1 MSVRSNMND
10 LIFYFK
16 FSARTIRLKNKHHR
30 VFAFL
35 KFIRMWHKRALLFLI
50 LLFSVL
56 TPQCVL
62 AHYESAPKSYYLH
75 QKLLNYVQLT
85 EDKTSI
91 LSGQWLFY
99 PQQLIQ
105 EPSAVLASN
114 TVELPASFKDLVGN
128 TNTFGTFIGHFQIPK
143 EFLGRRIAIW
153 IPNQY
158 GAYRVFLNGDPL
170 VRVGTVG
177 ADASHHETENAPRIA
192 YFVPESEYFTLTI
205 QASSFQSLQGGL
217 KNPMK
222 IGLGRTIEQEYQRL
236 MMSIA
241 MICGAVLGIGL
252 FTLMFSAFSLA
263 NGGNT
268 KRIFIFGIFIVFLAL
283 HNLFSPP
290 YAYTTFLNL
299 SWSWGIRLEY
309 LFSFLAIL
317 FFLSY
322 MFLLSSRYLHR
333 WVYSAAMLLLSFN
346 IGVTLW
352 AEPTIFQQFAFYSS
366 FFFVLILAN
375 FAYGFYQTLR
385 SGEHYSKINF
395 WAVIILCGTFI
406 HDFLLTLNLVNSIHL
421 SFISTS
427 VYALLIMFQQARNYA
442 YHNLRIERLNQK
454 LIHLN
459 NSLDLKV
466 QERTEQLS
474 LLNEKLEIQIKTDAL
489 TGAYNR
495 RALNEEIQR
504 LYFETLQNKR
514 HIVVFAML
522 DVDYFKKYN
531 DHYGHLKGDQI
542 LRNLV
547 KVLQN
552 TLPKNAFVARYG
564 GEEFAILLHDIPHPA
579 IAPLMQKVLQAVRDA
594 DFEHVAREDHKQY
607 VTLSMGV
614 AWMTREQAYT
624 HVDDFMKAADANLYQ
639 AKHAGRDQVV
649 IQT

>member
-1 MSVRSNMND
+1 
-10 LIFYFK
+10 
-16 FSARTIRLKNKHHR
+16 
-30 VFAFL
+30 
-35 KFIRMWHKRALLFLI
+35 MWHKRALLFLI

-62 AHYESAPKSYYLH
+62 AQYESAPKSYYLH
-75 QKLLNYVQLT
+75 QQLLNSVQFT

-406 HDFLLTLNLVNSIHL
+406 HDFLLMLNLVNSIHL

>member
-1 MSVRSNMND
+1 MLVRSNMND

-16 FSARTIRLKNKHHR
+16 FSARTIRLKNKHNR

-50 LLFSVL
+50 LLCSVL

-62 AHYESAPKSYYLH
+62 AQYESAPKSYYLH

-85 EDKTSI
+85 EDQPSI

-128 TNTFGTFIGHFQIPK
+128 TNTYGTFIGHFQIPK

-514 HIVVFAML
+514 HILVFAML

-594 DFEHVAREDHKQY
+594 AFEHVAREDYKQY

-614 AWMTREQAYT
+614 AWMTRERAYT
-624 HVDDFMKAADANLYQ
+624 HVDDFMKAADAHLYQ
-639 AKHAGRDQVV
+639 AKQAGRDQVV

>member
-16 FSARTIRLKNKHHR
+16 FSARTIRLKNKHNR

-62 AHYESAPKSYYLH
+62 AQYESAPKSYYLH

-85 EDKTSI
+85 EDQPSI

-128 TNTFGTFIGHFQIPK
+128 TNTYGTFIGHFQIPK

-375 FAYGFYQTLR
+375 FAYGFYQTLH
-385 SGEHYSKINF
+385 SGEHYSRINF

-406 HDFLLTLNLVNSIHL
+406 YDFLLMLNLVNSIHL

-504 LYFETLQNKR
+504 LYFETLQSKR
-514 HIVVFAML
+514 HILVFAML

>member
-1 MSVRSNMND
+1 
-10 LIFYFK
+10 
-16 FSARTIRLKNKHHR
+16 
-30 VFAFL
+30 
-35 KFIRMWHKRALLFLI
+35 MWHKRALLFFI
-50 LLFSVL
+50 LLCSVL

-62 AHYESAPKSYYLH
+62 AQYESAPKSYYLH
-75 QKLLNYVQLT
+75 QQLLNSVQFT

-105 EPSAVLASN
+105 EPSAVLTSN
-114 TVELPASFKDLVGN
+114 TVELPASFEDLMGN
-128 TNTFGTFIGHFQIPK
+128 ANTYGTFIGHFQIPK
-143 EFLGRRIAIW
+143 EFLGRSIAIW

-177 ADASHHETENAPRIA
+177 VDASHHETENAPRIA

-222 IGLGRTIEQEYQRL
+222 IGLARTINQQYQRL

-241 MICGAVLGIGL
+241 MISGAVLGVGL

-263 NGGNT
+263 NGGKT
-268 KRIFIFGIFIVFLAL
+268 KLMFIFGLFIVFLAL

-385 SGEHYSKINF
+385 SGKHYSKINF

-406 HDFLLTLNLVNSIHL
+406 HDFLLMLNLVNSMHL

-454 LIHLN
+454 LIHL
-459 NSLDLKV
+459 
-466 QERTEQLS
+466 
-474 LLNEKLEIQIKTDAL
+474 
-489 TGAYNR
+489 
-495 RALNEEIQR
+495 
-504 LYFETLQNKR
+504 
-514 HIVVFAML
+514 
-522 DVDYFKKYN
+522 
-531 DHYGHLKGDQI
+531 
-542 LRNLV
+542 
-547 KVLQN
+547 
-552 TLPKNAFVARYG
+552 
-564 GEEFAILLHDIPHPA
+564 
-579 IAPLMQKVLQAVRDA
+579 
-594 DFEHVAREDHKQY
+594 
-607 VTLSMGV
+607 
-614 AWMTREQAYT
+614 
-624 HVDDFMKAADANLYQ
+624 
-639 AKHAGRDQVV
+639 
-649 IQT
+649 

>member
-1 MSVRSNMND
+1 MND

-85 EDKTSI
+85 EDQPSI

-128 TNTFGTFIGHFQIPK
+128 TNTYGTFIGHFQIPK

-514 HIVVFAML
+514 HILVFAML

-594 DFEHVAREDHKQY
+594 AFEHVAREDYKQY

>member
-1 MSVRSNMND
+1 
-10 LIFYFK
+10 
-16 FSARTIRLKNKHHR
+16 
-30 VFAFL
+30 
-35 KFIRMWHKRALLFLI
+35 MWHKRALLFLI

-62 AHYESAPKSYYLH
+62 AQYESAPSYYLH

-177 ADASHHETENAPRIA
+177 VDASHHETENAPRIA

-205 QASSFQSLQGGL
+205 QASSFHSLQGGL

-222 IGLGRTIEQEYQRL
+222 IGLSRTINQQYQRL

-241 MICGAVLGIGL
+241 MISGAVLGVGL

-263 NGGNT
+263 NGGKT
-268 KRIFIFGIFIVFLAL
+268 KLMFIFGLFIVFLAL

-309 LFSFLAIL
+309 LFSFIAIL

-346 IGVTLW
+346 IGVMLW

-406 HDFLLTLNLVNSIHL
+406 HDFLLMLNLVNTIHL
-421 SFISTS
+421 SFISPS

-474 LLNEKLEIQIKTDAL
+474 LLNEKLEIQINTDAL
-489 TGAYNR
+489 TEAYNR

-514 HIVVFAML
+514 HILVFAML

-531 DHYGHLKGDQI
+531 DYYGHLKGDQI

-564 GEEFAILLHDIPHPA
+564 GEEFAILLHDIPQPA

>member
-1 MSVRSNMND
+1 
-10 LIFYFK
+10 
-16 FSARTIRLKNKHHR
+16 
-30 VFAFL
+30 
-35 KFIRMWHKRALLFLI
+35 MWHKRALLFLI

-62 AHYESAPKSYYLH
+62 AQYESAPSYYLH
-75 QKLLNYVQLT
+75 QKLLNYVQFT

-153 IPNQY
+153 IPHQY

-177 ADASHHETENAPRIA
+177 VDASHHETENAPRIA

-222 IGLGRTIEQEYQRL
+222 IGLSRTINQQYQRL

-241 MICGAVLGIGL
+241 MISGAVLGVGL

-263 NGGNT
+263 NGGKT
-268 KRIFIFGIFIVFLAL
+268 KLMFIFGLFIVFLAL

-309 LFSFLAIL
+309 LFSFIAIL

-346 IGVTLW
+346 IGVMLW

-406 HDFLLTLNLVNSIHL
+406 HDFLLMLNLVNTIHL
-421 SFISTS
+421 SFISPS

-474 LLNEKLEIQIKTDAL
+474 LLNEKLEIQINTDAL
-489 TGAYNR
+489 TEAYNR

-514 HIVVFAML
+514 HILVFAML

-531 DHYGHLKGDQI
+531 DYYGHLKGDQI

-564 GEEFAILLHDIPHPA
+564 GEEFAILLHDIPQPA

>member
-1 MSVRSNMND
+1 MLVRSNMND

-16 FSARTIRLKNKHHR
+16 FSARTIRLKNKHNR

-62 AHYESAPKSYYLH
+62 AQYESAPKSYYPH

-85 EDKTSI
+85 EDQPSI

-128 TNTFGTFIGHFQIPK
+128 TNTYGTFIGHFQIPK

-222 IGLGRTIEQEYQRL
+222 IGLSRTINQQYQRL

-241 MICGAVLGIGL
+241 MISGAVLGVGL

-263 NGGNT
+263 NGGKT
-268 KRIFIFGIFIVFLAL
+268 KLMFIFGLFIVFLAL

-309 LFSFLAIL
+309 LFSFIAIL

-514 HIVVFAML
+514 HILVFAML

-594 DFEHVAREDHKQY
+594 AFEHVAREDYKQY

>member
-1 MSVRSNMND
+1 MLVRSNMND

-16 FSARTIRLKNKHHR
+16 FSARTIRLKNKHKR

-62 AHYESAPKSYYLH
+62 AQYESAPKSYYPH

>member
-1 MSVRSNMND
+1 
-10 LIFYFK
+10 
-16 FSARTIRLKNKHHR
+16 
-30 VFAFL
+30 
-35 KFIRMWHKRALLFLI
+35 MWHKRALLFLI

-62 AHYESAPKSYYLH
+62 AQYESAPSYYLH
-75 QKLLNYVQLT
+75 QKLLNYVQFT

-153 IPNQY
+153 IPHQY

-177 ADASHHETENAPRIA
+177 VDASHHETENAPLIA

-222 IGLGRTIEQEYQRL
+222 IGLSRTINQQYQRL

-241 MICGAVLGIGL
+241 MISGAVLGVGL

-263 NGGNT
+263 NGGKT
-268 KRIFIFGIFIVFLAL
+268 KLRFIFGLFIVFLAL

-309 LFSFLAIL
+309 LFSFIAIL

-346 IGVTLW
+346 IGVMLW

-406 HDFLLTLNLVNSIHL
+406 HDFLLMLNLVNTIHL
-421 SFISTS
+421 SFISPS

-466 QERTEQLS
+466 
-474 LLNEKLEIQIKTDAL
+474 
-489 TGAYNR
+489 
-495 RALNEEIQR
+495 
-504 LYFETLQNKR
+504 
-514 HIVVFAML
+514 
-522 DVDYFKKYN
+522 
-531 DHYGHLKGDQI
+531 
-542 LRNLV
+542 
-547 KVLQN
+547 
-552 TLPKNAFVARYG
+552 
-564 GEEFAILLHDIPHPA
+564 
-579 IAPLMQKVLQAVRDA
+579 
-594 DFEHVAREDHKQY
+594 
-607 VTLSMGV
+607 
-614 AWMTREQAYT
+614 
-624 HVDDFMKAADANLYQ
+624 
-639 AKHAGRDQVV
+639 
-649 IQT
+649 

>member
-1 MSVRSNMND
+1 
-10 LIFYFK
+10 
-16 FSARTIRLKNKHHR
+16 
-30 VFAFL
+30 
-35 KFIRMWHKRALLFLI
+35 MWHKRAVLFFI
-50 LLFSVL
+50 LLCSVL

-62 AHYESAPKSYYLH
+62 AQYESAPKSYYLH

-241 MICGAVLGIGL
+241 MISGAVLGVGL

-594 DFEHVAREDHKQY
+594 AFEHVAREDYKQY

-614 AWMTREQAYT
+614 AWMTRERAYT

>member
-1 MSVRSNMND
+1 MLVRSNMND

-50 LLFSVL
+50 LLCSVL

-91 LSGQWLFY
+91 LTGQWLFY

-222 IGLGRTIEQEYQRL
+222 IGLARTIEQEYQRL

-241 MICGAVLGIGL
+241 MISGAVLGVGL

-263 NGGNT
+263 NGGKT
-268 KRIFIFGIFIVFLAL
+268 KLMFIFGLFIVFLAL

-309 LFSFLAIL
+309 LFSFIAIL

-406 HDFLLTLNLVNSIHL
+406 HDFLLMLNLVNSIHL

-504 LYFETLQNKR
+504 LYFETLQSKR

>member
-1 MSVRSNMND
+1 MLVRSNMND

-16 FSARTIRLKNKHHR
+16 FSARTIRLKNKHNR

-62 AHYESAPKSYYLH
+62 AQYESAPKSYYLH

>member
-16 FSARTIRLKNKHHR
+16 FSARTIRLKNKHKR

-62 AHYESAPKSYYLH
+62 AQYESAPKSYYPH

-128 TNTFGTFIGHFQIPK
+128 TNTYGTFIGHFQIPK

>member
-16 FSARTIRLKNKHHR
+16 FSARTIRLKNKHKR

-62 AHYESAPKSYYLH
+62 AQYESAPKSYYPH

-85 EDKTSI
+85 EDQPSI

>member
-1 MSVRSNMND
+1 MLVRSNMND

-16 FSARTIRLKNKHHR
+16 FSARTIRLKNKHNR

-62 AHYESAPKSYYLH
+62 AQYESAPKSYYLH

-85 EDKTSI
+85 EDQPSI

-128 TNTFGTFIGHFQIPK
+128 TNTYGTFIGHFQIPK

-177 ADASHHETENAPRIA
+177 VDASHHETENAPRIA

-222 IGLGRTIEQEYQRL
+222 IGLSRTINQQYQRL

-241 MICGAVLGIGL
+241 MISGAVLGVGL

-263 NGGNT
+263 NGGKT
-268 KRIFIFGIFIVFLAL
+268 KLMFIFGLFIVFLAL

-309 LFSFLAIL
+309 LFSFIAIL

-366 FFFVLILAN
+366 FFFVLVLAN

-514 HIVVFAML
+514 HILVFAML

-594 DFEHVAREDHKQY
+594 AFEHVAREDYKQY

>member
-1 MSVRSNMND
+1 MND

-16 FSARTIRLKNKHHR
+16 FSARTIRLKNKHNR
-30 VFAFL
+30 TFAFL
-35 KFIRMWHKRALLFLI
+35 NFTRMWHKCALLFLI
-50 LLFSVL
+50 LLCSVL
-56 TPQCVL
+56 TPPRVL
-62 AHYESAPKSYYLH
+62 AQYESVPESYYLH
-75 QKLLNYVQLT
+75 QQLLNSVQFT
-85 EDKTSI
+85 EDQSSI
-91 LSGQWLFY
+91 LTGRWLFY

-114 TVELPASFKDLVGN
+114 TVELPASFEDLMGN
-128 TNTFGTFIGHFQIPK
+128 ANTYGTFIGHFQIPK

-177 ADASHHETENAPRIA
+177 ADTSSHQTENAPRIA

-222 IGLGRTIEQEYQRL
+222 IGLSRTINQQYQRL

-263 NGGNT
+263 NGGKT

-283 HNLFSPP
+283 HNLFSAP

-352 AEPTIFQQFAFYSS
+352 AEPTIFQQLAFYSS

-375 FAYGFYQTLR
+375 FAYGFYQTLH
-385 SGEHYSKINF
+385 SGEHYSRINF

-406 HDFLLTLNLVNSIHL
+406 HDFLLMLNLVNSIHL

-459 NSLDLKV
+459 SSLDLKV

-514 HIVVFAML
+514 HILVFAML

-542 LRNLV
+542 LQNLV
-547 KVLQN
+547 KVLQD

-564 GEEFAILLHDIPHPA
+564 GEEFAILLHDIPQPA

-594 DFEHVAREDHKQY
+594 AFEHVAREDHKQY
-607 VTLSMGV
+607 VTLSIGV
-614 AWMTREQAYT
+614 AWMTRAQAYT
-624 HVDDFMKAADANLYQ
+624 HVDDFMKAADAHLYQ

>member
-16 FSARTIRLKNKHHR
+16 FSARTIRLKNKHNR

-50 LLFSVL
+50 LLCSVL

-62 AHYESAPKSYYLH
+62 AQYESAPKSYYLH

>member
-16 FSARTIRLKNKHHR
+16 FSARTIRLKNKHNR

-62 AHYESAPKSYYLH
+62 AQYESAPKSYYPH

-128 TNTFGTFIGHFQIPK
+128 TNTYGTFIGHFQIPK

>member
-16 FSARTIRLKNKHHR
+16 FSARTIRLKNKHKR

-62 AHYESAPKSYYLH
+62 AQYESAPKSYYLH

>member
-1 MSVRSNMND
+1 MLVRSNMND

-16 FSARTIRLKNKHHR
+16 FSARTIRLKNKHKR

-50 LLFSVL
+50 LLCSVL
-56 TPQCVL
+56 TPPCVL
-62 AHYESAPKSYYLH
+62 AQYESAPKSYYLH

-85 EDKTSI
+85 EDQPSI

-128 TNTFGTFIGHFQIPK
+128 TNTYGTFIGHFQIPK

-352 AEPTIFQQFAFYSS
+352 AEPTIFQQLAFYSS

-514 HIVVFAML
+514 HILVFAML

>member
-16 FSARTIRLKNKHHR
+16 FSARTIRLKNKHNR

-62 AHYESAPKSYYLH
+62 AQYESAPKSYYLH

-85 EDKTSI
+85 EDQPSI

-128 TNTFGTFIGHFQIPK
+128 TNTYGTFIGHFQIPK

>member
-16 FSARTIRLKNKHHR
+16 FSARTIRLKNKHNR

-62 AHYESAPKSYYLH
+62 AQYESAPKSYYLH

-85 EDKTSI
+85 EDQPSI

-143 EFLGRRIAIW
+143 EFLGRPIAIW

-192 YFVPESEYFTLTI
+192 YFVPESEYFTLII

>member
-1 MSVRSNMND
+1 
-10 LIFYFK
+10 
-16 FSARTIRLKNKHHR
+16 
-30 VFAFL
+30 
-35 KFIRMWHKRALLFLI
+35 MWHKRALLFLI
-50 LLFSVL
+50 LLCSVL

-62 AHYESAPKSYYLH
+62 AQYESAPKSYYLH

-85 EDKTSI
+85 EDQPSI

>member
-1 MSVRSNMND
+1 
-10 LIFYFK
+10 
-16 FSARTIRLKNKHHR
+16 
-30 VFAFL
+30 
-35 KFIRMWHKRALLFLI
+35 MWHKRELLFLI

-62 AHYESAPKSYYLH
+62 AQYESAPSYYLH
-75 QKLLNYVQLT
+75 QKLLNYVQFT

-153 IPNQY
+153 IPHQY

-177 ADASHHETENAPRIA
+177 VDASHHETENAPRIA

-222 IGLGRTIEQEYQRL
+222 IGLSRTINQQYQRL

-241 MICGAVLGIGL
+241 MISGAVLGVGL

-263 NGGNT
+263 NGGKT
-268 KRIFIFGIFIVFLAL
+268 KLRFIFGLFIVFLAL

-309 LFSFLAIL
+309 LFSFIAIL

-346 IGVTLW
+346 IGVMLW

-406 HDFLLTLNLVNSIHL
+406 HDFLLMLNLVNTIHL
-421 SFISTS
+421 SFISPS

-474 LLNEKLEIQIKTDAL
+474 LLNEKLEIQINTDAL
-489 TGAYNR
+489 TEAYNR

-514 HIVVFAML
+514 HILVFAML

-531 DHYGHLKGDQI
+531 DYYGHLKGDQI

-564 GEEFAILLHDIPHPA
+564 GEEFAILLHDIPQPA

>member
-1 MSVRSNMND
+1 M
-10 LIFYFK
+10 
-16 FSARTIRLKNKHHR
+16 
-30 VFAFL
+30 
-35 KFIRMWHKRALLFLI
+35 
-50 LLFSVL
+50 
-56 TPQCVL
+56 
-62 AHYESAPKSYYLH
+62 
-75 QKLLNYVQLT
+75 
-85 EDKTSI
+85 
-91 LSGQWLFY
+91 
-99 PQQLIQ
+99 IQ

-128 TNTFGTFIGHFQIPK
+128 TNTYGTFIGHFQIPK

-352 AEPTIFQQFAFYSS
+352 AEPTIFQQLAFYSS

-375 FAYGFYQTLR
+375 FAYGFYPLERKT
-385 SGEHYSKINF
+385 SWF
-395 WAVIILCGTFI
+395 
-406 HDFLLTLNLVNSIHL
+406 
-421 SFISTS
+421 ST
-427 VYALLIMFQQARNYA
+427 
-442 YHNLRIERLNQK
+442 RI
-454 LIHLN
+454 
-459 NSLDLKV
+459 
-466 QERTEQLS
+466 
-474 LLNEKLEIQIKTDAL
+474 
-489 TGAYNR
+489 
-495 RALNEEIQR
+495 
-504 LYFETLQNKR
+504 
-514 HIVVFAML
+514 
-522 DVDYFKKYN
+522 
-531 DHYGHLKGDQI
+531 
-542 LRNLV
+542 
-547 KVLQN
+547 
-552 TLPKNAFVARYG
+552 
-564 GEEFAILLHDIPHPA
+564 
-579 IAPLMQKVLQAVRDA
+579 
-594 DFEHVAREDHKQY
+594 
-607 VTLSMGV
+607 
-614 AWMTREQAYT
+614 
-624 HVDDFMKAADANLYQ
+624 
-639 AKHAGRDQVV
+639 
-649 IQT
+649 

>member
-1 MSVRSNMND
+1 
-10 LIFYFK
+10 
-16 FSARTIRLKNKHHR
+16 
-30 VFAFL
+30 
-35 KFIRMWHKRALLFLI
+35 MWHKRALLFLI
-50 LLFSVL
+50 LLCSVL

-62 AHYESAPKSYYLH
+62 AQYESAPKSYYLH

-85 EDKTSI
+85 EDQPSI

-105 EPSAVLASN
+105 EPSAVLTSN

-128 TNTFGTFIGHFQIPK
+128 TNTYGTFIGHFQIPK

-514 HIVVFAML
+514 HIVVLAML

>member
-10 LIFYFK
+10 LNFYFK
-16 FSARTIRLKNKHHR
+16 FSARTIRLKNKHNR

-62 AHYESAPKSYYLH
+62 AQYESAPKSYYPH

-177 ADASHHETENAPRIA
+177 VDASHHETENAPRIA

-514 HIVVFAML
+514 HILVFAML

>member
-16 FSARTIRLKNKHHR
+16 FSARTIRLKNKHKR

-62 AHYESAPKSYYLH
+62 AQYESAPKSYYPH

-177 ADASHHETENAPRIA
+177 VDASHHETENAPRIA

>member
-1 MSVRSNMND
+1 
-10 LIFYFK
+10 
-16 FSARTIRLKNKHHR
+16 
-30 VFAFL
+30 
-35 KFIRMWHKRALLFLI
+35 MWHKRALLFLI

-62 AHYESAPKSYYLH
+62 AQYESAPSYYLH
-75 QKLLNYVQLT
+75 QKLLNYVQFT

-177 ADASHHETENAPRIA
+177 VDASHHETENAPRIA

-222 IGLGRTIEQEYQRL
+222 IGLSRTINQQYQRL

-241 MICGAVLGIGL
+241 MISGAVLGVGL

-263 NGGNT
+263 NGGKT
-268 KRIFIFGIFIVFLAL
+268 KLMFIFGLFIVFLAL

-309 LFSFLAIL
+309 LFSFIAIL

-346 IGVTLW
+346 IGVMLW

-406 HDFLLTLNLVNSIHL
+406 HDFLLMLNLVNTIHL

-474 LLNEKLEIQIKTDAL
+474 LLNEKLEIQINTDAL
-489 TGAYNR
+489 TEAYNR

-514 HIVVFAML
+514 HILVFAML

-531 DHYGHLKGDQI
+531 DYYGHLKGDQI

-564 GEEFAILLHDIPHPA
+564 GEEFAILLHDIPQPA

>member
-1 MSVRSNMND
+1 MLVRSNMND

-16 FSARTIRLKNKHHR
+16 FSARTIRLKNKHNR

-62 AHYESAPKSYYLH
+62 AQYESAPKSYYLH

-85 EDKTSI
+85 EDQTSI
-91 LSGQWLFY
+91 LTGRWLFY

-594 DFEHVAREDHKQY
+594 AFEHVAREDYKQY

>member
-1 MSVRSNMND
+1 
-10 LIFYFK
+10 
-16 FSARTIRLKNKHHR
+16 
-30 VFAFL
+30 
-35 KFIRMWHKRALLFLI
+35 MWHKRALLFLI

-62 AHYESAPKSYYLH
+62 AQYESAPSNYLH
-75 QKLLNYVQLT
+75 QKLLNYVQFT

-153 IPNQY
+153 IPHQY

-177 ADASHHETENAPRIA
+177 VDASHHETENAPRIA

-222 IGLGRTIEQEYQRL
+222 IGLSRTINQQYQRL

-241 MICGAVLGIGL
+241 MISGAVLGVGL

-263 NGGNT
+263 NGGKT
-268 KRIFIFGIFIVFLAL
+268 KLMFIFGLFIVFLAL

-309 LFSFLAIL
+309 LFSFIAIL

-346 IGVTLW
+346 IGVMLW

-406 HDFLLTLNLVNSIHL
+406 HDFLLMLNLVNSIHL
-421 SFISTS
+421 SFISPS

-474 LLNEKLEIQIKTDAL
+474 LLNEKLEIQINTDAL
-489 TGAYNR
+489 TEAYNR

-514 HIVVFAML
+514 HILVFAML

>member
-16 FSARTIRLKNKHHR
+16 FSARTIRLKNKHNR

-62 AHYESAPKSYYLH
+62 AQYESAPKSYYPH

-85 EDKTSI
+85 EDQPSI

-143 EFLGRRIAIW
+143 EFLGRSIAIW

-177 ADASHHETENAPRIA
+177 VDASHHETENAPRIA

-406 HDFLLTLNLVNSIHL
+406 HDFLLMLNLVNSIHL

-542 LRNLV
+542 LQNLV
-547 KVLQN
+547 KVLQD

-594 DFEHVAREDHKQY
+594 AFEHVAREDHKQY

>member
-1 MSVRSNMND
+1 
-10 LIFYFK
+10 
-16 FSARTIRLKNKHHR
+16 
-30 VFAFL
+30 
-35 KFIRMWHKRALLFLI
+35 MWHKRALLFLI

-62 AHYESAPKSYYLH
+62 AQYESAPKSYYLH
-75 QKLLNYVQLT
+75 QQLLNSVQFT

-105 EPSAVLASN
+105 EPSAVLTSN
-114 TVELPASFKDLVGN
+114 TVELPASFEDLMGN
-128 TNTFGTFIGHFQIPK
+128 ANTYGTFIGHFQIPK
-143 EFLGRRIAIW
+143 EFLGRSIAIW

-177 ADASHHETENAPRIA
+177 VDASHHETENAPRIA

-222 IGLGRTIEQEYQRL
+222 IGLSRTINQQYQRL

-241 MICGAVLGIGL
+241 MISGAVLGVGL

-263 NGGNT
+263 NGGKT
-268 KRIFIFGIFIVFLAL
+268 KLMFIFGLFIVFLAL

-406 HDFLLTLNLVNSIHL
+406 HDFLLMLNLVNSIHL

-504 LYFETLQNKR
+504 LYFETLQSKR
-514 HIVVFAML
+514 HILVFAML

-594 DFEHVAREDHKQY
+594 AFEHVAREDYKQY

>member
-1 MSVRSNMND
+1 
-10 LIFYFK
+10 
-16 FSARTIRLKNKHHR
+16 
-30 VFAFL
+30 
-35 KFIRMWHKRALLFLI
+35 MWHKRALLFLI

-62 AHYESAPKSYYLH
+62 AQYESAPSYYLH

-177 ADASHHETENAPRIA
+177 VDASHHETENAPRIA

-222 IGLGRTIEQEYQRL
+222 IGLSRTINQQYQRL

-241 MICGAVLGIGL
+241 MISGAVLGVGL

-263 NGGNT
+263 NGGKT
-268 KRIFIFGIFIVFLAL
+268 KLMFIFGLFIVFLAL

-309 LFSFLAIL
+309 LFSFIAIL

-346 IGVTLW
+346 IGVMLW

-406 HDFLLTLNLVNSIHL
+406 HDFLLMLNLVNSIHL
-421 SFISTS
+421 SFISPS

-504 LYFETLQNKR
+504 LYFETLQSKR

>member
-1 MSVRSNMND
+1 
-10 LIFYFK
+10 
-16 FSARTIRLKNKHHR
+16 
-30 VFAFL
+30 
-35 KFIRMWHKRALLFLI
+35 MWHKRALLFLI
-50 LLFSVL
+50 LLCNVL
-56 TPQCVL
+56 TPPCVL
-62 AHYESAPKSYYLH
+62 AQYESAPKSYYQH
-75 QKLLNYVQLT
+75 EELLNYVQFT
-85 EDKTSI
+85 EDQTSI
-91 LSGQWLFY
+91 LTGRWLFY

-241 MICGAVLGIGL
+241 MISGAVLGVGL
-252 FTLMFSAFSLA
+252 FTLMFSSFSLA
-263 NGGNT
+263 NGGNTNT

-309 LFSFLAIL
+309 LFSFIAIL

-352 AEPTIFQQFAFYSS
+352 AEPTIFQQLAFYSS

-406 HDFLLTLNLVNSIHL
+406 HDFLLMLNLVNSIHL

-489 TGAYNR
+489 TGVYNR

-504 LYFETLQNKR
+504 LYFETLQSKR

>member
-16 FSARTIRLKNKHHR
+16 FSARTIRLKNKHNR

-62 AHYESAPKSYYLH
+62 AQYESAPKSYYLH

-128 TNTFGTFIGHFQIPK
+128 TNTYGTFIGHFQIPK